1 MGLGSWMFD
10 REAVKEFKE
19 TGFLFYLF
27 KIQTQREEIFEFRF
41 SFMMLG
47 QNQENN
53 VFRLDNK

>member
-53 VFRLDNK
+53 VFS